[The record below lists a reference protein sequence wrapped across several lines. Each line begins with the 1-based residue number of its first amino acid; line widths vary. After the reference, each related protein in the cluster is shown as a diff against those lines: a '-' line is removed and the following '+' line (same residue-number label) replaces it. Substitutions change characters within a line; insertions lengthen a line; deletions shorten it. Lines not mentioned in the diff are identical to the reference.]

1 MRKNFFN
8 NTKSQ
13 DIHLSEVENTLK
25 KVENLS
31 DSDIT
36 IDDIAQAV
44 GMSRT
49 SLHRKMKQLMG
60 TSPMEFLREARI
72 RKAVKMLETTSK
84 NVSEIAYQC
93 GFSDPKYFS
102 KCFKSTFGQT
112 PSEYKQN
119 QSQ

>member
-1 MRKNFFN
+1 
-8 NTKSQ
+8 
-13 DIHLSEVENTLK
+13 
-25 KVENLS
+25 
-31 DSDIT
+31 
-36 IDDIAQAV
+36 
-44 GMSRT
+44 
-49 SLHRKMKQLMG
+49 MG

-102 KCFKSTFGQT
+102 KCFKATFEQT

-119 QSQ
+119 LSQ